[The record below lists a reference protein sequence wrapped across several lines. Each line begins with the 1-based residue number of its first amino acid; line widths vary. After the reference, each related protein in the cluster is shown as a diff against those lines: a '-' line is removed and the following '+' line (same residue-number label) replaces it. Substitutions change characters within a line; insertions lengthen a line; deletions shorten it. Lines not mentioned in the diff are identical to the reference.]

1 MKQIEDH
8 KIPDGLYRMEFTSGE
23 RRRLIYSNLHAH
35 VIDGPEAGKFCGEIV
50 FRSCA
55 RSGNDIDAAAI
66 RMKTDAY
73 VELFGI
79 KKIGKEISHEEF
91 LFRPFFA
98 DIREGRIASIS
109 TAIGHTN
116 ILPAA
121 GLSEHPTWSC
131 ESETFVWST
140 SKFNR
145 SAA

>member
-1 MKQIEDH
+1 MKPTEDH
-8 KIPDGLYRMEFTSGE
+8 KIPDGLYRMEFTAGE
-23 RRRLIYSNLHAH
+23 RRGLIYSNLHAH

-50 FRSCA
+50 SRCYVRTS
-55 RSGNDIDAAAI
+55 NDIDATAI

-79 KKIGKEISHEEF
+79 KKVGKEISHEEF

-98 DIREGRIASIS
+98 DIREGRIASIA
-109 TAIGHTN
+109 TAIGQLD

-131 ESETFVWST
+131 EAGTYIWST